1 MQGVTEFFRLFEALT
16 DLPEYRNA
24 LRLAAMAHN
33 GDKNLEECLDVEGLS
48 NFLHDEQNVGEGSFP
63 TLPQRKTPRVLLQFK
78 EIDKAKVEAI
88 IDLCETGEENRRE
101 KKLSAVG
108 FRRLLQSR
116 WGHIFKEGHEC
127 IFQDMDQPLPCYFIK
142 SSHNTY
148 LTGLQVRGKATV
160 EGYISALRRGN
171 RLLERES
178 LSSNSTFE
186 SLLSGIPFSRC
197 S

>member
-1 MQGVTEFFRLFEALT
+1 
-16 DLPEYRNA
+16 
-24 LRLAAMAHN
+24 
-33 GDKNLEECLDVEGLS
+33 
-48 NFLHDEQNVGEGSFP
+48 
-63 TLPQRKTPRVLLQFK
+63 
-78 EIDKAKVEAI
+78 
-88 IDLCETGEENRRE
+88 
-101 KKLSAVG
+101 
-108 FRRLLQSR
+108 
-116 WGHIFKEGHEC
+116 
-127 IFQDMDQPLPCYFIK
+127 MDQPLPCYFIK